1 VLCYSQHSFKLVVVH
16 YLLKDWREKTWRN
29 RPDATGKRTKPI
41 TRAQLITEGVL
52 SSKYLCVCVSTTS
65 SVSASFTR
73 VLTSSVIS
81 LKKRKGWKKDWKPV
95 LHLSVW
101 HRGARFIKWRVS
113 GLFKLVGTCV
123 VSAHTHTHTAS
134 YLERENKKNSN
145 SSKLSNYWHHISIC
159 KTCVVQVLVYPPFST
174 GCTLNLLFFGG
185 GFVTIIFCVVD
196 DFVSMD
202 GLM

>member
-1 VLCYSQHSFKLVVVH
+1 VLPQYSVRLVVLFSVWNEHKDGPRFSFDFFSILFPLSNVLCYGQHSFKLVVVH

-123 VSAHTHTHTAS
+123 VSAHTHTHT
-134 YLERENKKNSN
+134 
-145 SSKLSNYWHHISIC
+145 
-159 KTCVVQVLVYPPFST
+159 PPA
-174 GCTLNLLFFGG
+174 
-185 GFVTIIFCVVD
+185 I
-196 DFVSMD
+196 
-202 GLM
+202 